1 MDIKELIKNM
11 RFQMDMLGS
20 NYMSSSIT
28 FKDGCTV
35 TISILNDPD
44 HNEQEEIEE

>member
-1 MDIKELIKNM
+1 MDIKELIKEM
-11 RFQMDMLGS
+11 RFQMDMVGS

-28 FKDGCTV
+28 LEDGCTV

-44 HNEQEEIEE
+44 HKEQEEI